1 MAQSP
6 SGINID
12 LHVHTRRYSPC
23 AELVDEGQIARFAL
37 QAGLSGVV
45 ITDHDVLWSR
55 DEIERLGALN
65 PELAIFRGV
74 ECSTAEGHAVV
85 IGLEDL
91 ATIRKGARIASIAHI
106 ARAQGAAV
114 ILAHPYR
121 DADPEGIA
129 PELLDAIE
137 VGSTSF
143 SHAEADRSVA
153 LARRLGLPTVASSDA
168 HALSRIGW
176 AWTRFPRLPRD
187 STDLAAMIRS
197 GAGTPVIPRPFPS

>member
-1 MAQSP
+1 MSQAAD
-6 SGINID
+6 GVAID

-23 AELVDEGQIARFAL
+23 AECLDEKQIGRYAL
-37 QAGLSGVV
+37 QAGLAGVV

-55 DEIERLGALN
+55 SEIERLRARN
-65 PELAIFRGV
+65 PGVAIFRGV
-74 ECSTAEGHAVV
+74 ECTASEGHAVV
-85 IGLEDL
+85 IGLKDL
-91 ATIRKGARIASIAHI
+91 APIRRGARLESIARV

-129 PELLDAIE
+129 VHLVDAIE

-143 SHAEADRSVA
+143 SRTEAERSVR

-176 AWTRFPRLPRD
+176 AWTDFPRLPRD
-187 STDLAAMIRS
+187 STDLAAMVRT
-197 GAGTPVIPRPFPS
+197 GAGISVIPRPFPS